1 MIFYEVNY
9 HEKMDMV
16 IKMKFNYGQR
26 IKELR
31 EKENVTQKDL
41 AQAIGLNRS
50 SINQFEN
57 QYDIIPIKRLNQI
70 ANYFNVSID
79 YLFGLTNLKQYKNN
93 NLEINFNLSSKR
105 LKEWRKSQKL
115 TQQKLGEKLNASSF
129 VIIHHEN
136 GRTIL
141 NTPFLYEL
149 CKKYHL
155 SADYLLGKID
165 EPQELSRF

>member
-1 MIFYEVNY
+1 MFFYKVNY

-16 IKMKFNYGQR
+16 IKMEFDYGQR

-31 EKENVTQKDL
+31 EKENVSQKQLAEALDL
-41 AQAIGLNRS
+41 TRS

-70 ANYFNVSID
+70 ANFFNVSLD
-79 YLFGLTNLKQYKNN
+79 YLYGLTDLKQYKNS

-149 CKKYHL
+149 CKKYHI

-165 EPQELSRF
+165 EPQELS